1 MIKIR
6 RGVFETNSSS
16 VHSLIICPK
25 ADFEKLE
32 RGELYIDTQNDEL
45 VTREKMIKDVSKYFD
60 RKKLEAMD
68 EDDFLAIIRDN
79 EYETL
84 DSWGDNMYYFEK
96 EYTTEHGDKVVAFG
110 RYGFDD

>member
-25 ADFEKLE
+25 EEFEKLSL
-32 RGELYIDTQNDEL
+32 GKLYIDTEADEL
-45 VTREKMIKDVSKYFD
+45 VPREKVIEDVSKHFG

-68 EDDFLAIIRDN
+68 EDDFLSVIRGSGF
-79 EYETL
+79 ETL

>member
-25 ADFEKLE
+25 ADYEKLE

-45 VTREKMIKDVSKYFD
+45 VTREKMIEDVSKYFD

-68 EDDFLAIIRDN
+68 EDDFLAVIRDN

-84 DSWGDNMYYFEK
+84 DSWGNGLYHFEQ

-110 RYGFDD
+110 RYGFDG